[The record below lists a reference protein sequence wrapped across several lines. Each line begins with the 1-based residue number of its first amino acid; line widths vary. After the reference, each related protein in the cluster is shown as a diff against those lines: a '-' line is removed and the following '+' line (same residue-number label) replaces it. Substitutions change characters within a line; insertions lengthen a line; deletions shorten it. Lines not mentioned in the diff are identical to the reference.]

1 LHLKLF
7 EVSMRCLVWE
17 KLLHDLE
24 PSYVYGSTNFYQTHN
39 QNFQFTR
46 YNQ

>member
-1 LHLKLF
+1 MHLKLF
-7 EVSMRCLVWE
+7 EVSRHCLVWE

-24 PSYVYGSTNFYQTHN
+24 PSYVYVSTNFGQTCN

-46 YNQ
+46 